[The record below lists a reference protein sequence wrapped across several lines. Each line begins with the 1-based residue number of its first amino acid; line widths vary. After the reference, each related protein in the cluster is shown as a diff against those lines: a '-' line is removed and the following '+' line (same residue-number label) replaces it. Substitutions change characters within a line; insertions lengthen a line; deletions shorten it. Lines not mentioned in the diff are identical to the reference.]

1 MKNRF
6 YMGFITAAI
15 LLLPLLV
22 IPQANAYDAPRNP
35 VENKLALAKAAKE
48 DSLIVKETEPFI
60 EENVPEEETE
70 MLEQETEEEINTD
83 ISEDEL
89 VARVIEAESGNQSIL
104 GRRLVADCIYNLA
117 EKRGITP
124 EELIMTPGVFETV
137 SNGAIWRVTPSQDT
151 IEAMERE
158 RDVQNRIDTKVA
170 YFRTGH
176 YHDFG
181 VPYEHVGDHYFS
193 TY

>member
-1 MKNRF
+1 MKYRF
-6 YMGFITAAI
+6 YMGFLTAAI
-15 LLLPLLV
+15 LLLPLLF
-22 IPQANAYDAPRNP
+22 IPQANAYDAQKIQ
-35 VENKLALAKAAKE
+35 VESKTVLVKAARDNAITSE
-48 DSLIVKETEPFI
+48 EIETPT
-60 EENVPEEETE
+60 EEIAEEETE
-70 MLEQETEEEINTD
+70 TSGQKTEEENIEV
-83 ISEDEL
+83 SEDEL

-137 SNGAIWRVTPSQDT
+137 SNGAIWRITPSQDT

-158 RDVQNRIDTKVA
+158 KDVHNRIDTKVA
-170 YFRTGH
+170 YFRTDH
-176 YHDFG
+176 YHNFG